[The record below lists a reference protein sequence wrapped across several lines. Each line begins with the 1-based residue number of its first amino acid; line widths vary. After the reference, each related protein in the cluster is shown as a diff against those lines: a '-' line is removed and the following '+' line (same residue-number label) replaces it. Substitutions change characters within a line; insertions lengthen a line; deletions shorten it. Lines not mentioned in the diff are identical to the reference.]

1 MSGLVLSFGMIPS
14 MNRSNC
20 YIRVSVSK
28 RESLGLCRLFSCR
41 NWSSVCL
48 TRLSLQGTLFKV
60 QSFQSAIF
68 SKRLLFKVRSTQ
80 VSSSSF
86 LYLFCIAKT
95 QAENGKIVFDSNV
108 HSLPLLENKSIILQS
123 VKFSVNNSQIVT
135 VVQYCNRGK
144 HRPESNVRK

>member
-60 QSFQSAIF
+60 QSFQSAFF
-68 SKRLLFKVRSTQ
+68 SKCDLLKFLLRLFCTFFASRRLRLKTAKLSLTQ
-80 VSSSSF
+80 MYTHYLCWKINQLSCNQSSF
-86 LYLFCIAKT
+86 RLIIRRL
-95 QAENGKIVFDSNV
+95 
-108 HSLPLLENKSIILQS
+108 SLWFSTVIEESTGQS
-123 VKFSVNNSQIVT
+123 RTF
-135 VVQYCNRGK
+135 
-144 HRPESNVRK
+144 ESDKKNP